1 MPSRKNPNT
10 PSKNR
15 IAARAGKARK
25 TRQYAATQ
33 GALAATGGAIAKADS
48 RRGARPGLLPTS
60 GPRAA
65 ISKKK
70 QRKIERALG
79 HAMKRKMES
88 EGEVVMKGMCNR
100 PNPTKIRESG
110 IGKEIGANEVTYL
123 YRSPRGEGQGRGE
136 EEGRGG
142 G

>member
-1 MPSRKNPNT
+1 MPSRKNPNA

-15 IAARAGKARK
+15 LAARANKARK

-33 GALAATGGAIAKADS
+33 GALAAKGGAIAKADA

-70 QRKIERALG
+70 QRKLERALG

-88 EGEVVMKGMCNR
+88 EGEVVMKGMCSQ
-100 PNPTKIRESG
+100 PNSEK
-110 IGKEIGANEVTYL
+110 
-123 YRSPRGEGQGRGE
+123 
-136 EEGRGG
+136 GG
-142 G
+142 CVC